1 MASSEERRGRW
12 DPEAPGAS
20 GGHLAPEVASTG
32 PLFDPVT
39 GSVDAPTREPGPA
52 PWVDEPAPSSTDVAP
67 QRTEAVPAN
76 APIDRP
82 RPSGPTRR
90 RIPIRRVKRTIHHVN
105 PFSVLKLS
113 LFFYA
118 AFLILWLLFVA
129 IVYWILSSF
138 GLFEWIDE
146 FNTDMVITGGRIN
159 ISLWAVERWALIIG
173 VVMAIV
179 GALANTFLAFLYNF
193 GADTVGGVEVT
204 FVERDV

>member
-1 MASSEERRGRW
+1 VASSEERRGRW

-20 GGHLAPEVASTG
+20 GGHLAPEVAATG

-39 GSVDAPTREPGPA
+39 GSVEAPSR
-52 PWVDEPAPSSTDVAP
+52 EPAPSSWLEEPAPSPADVAP
-67 QRTEAVPAN
+67 PRTQVAPAN
-76 APIDRP
+76 APLDRP
-82 RPSGPTRR
+82 RPTGPARR
-90 RIPIRRVKRTIHHVN
+90 RLPVRRVKRTIHHVN

-118 AFLILWLLFVA
+118 AFLILWLVFVA
-129 IVYWILSSF
+129 IVYWILSSV
-138 GLFEWIDE
+138 GLFEWIEE
-146 FNTDMVITGGRIN
+146 FNTDMVITRGRID

-173 VVMAIV
+173 VVLAIV